1 MVQRMKKLESEKKT
15 HQGGGRE
22 WFKPWN
28 CSRYPLTGPILALIV
43 LIMGIWINAR
53 NTRVLDITWVYA
65 VIIIYTIFTGGI
77 KAGLISLMLSGI
89 YMIDVF
95 HRYLHRHPF
104 MQHTYIYTIGINHIA
119 LIVSAF
125 ILACMYQRLKMAHKV
140 LQENEI
146 CLKRTKEAAEVMM
159 FYGELDGSMQKV
171 PQRFCDFLGYN
182 EEELVGRK
190 FLEFTYTEDQKE
202 EQEKLRQIVQG
213 DEVAYVMVKRFLC
226 KDGKMVWAYVNVL
239 RIDGEDGSPLYLI
252 AYIKDITKN
261 KKIEQELAES
271 REQYRLLVEHS
282 PDAIVVHDECAIL
295 FANQA
300 AARLAGVVESREL
313 IGKDIMDFVYSDHK
327 QEVAEK
333 VRLLLR
339 EKINISLREE
349 KIITM
354 DHKVID
360 VELVGIPFVY
370 MEKPAVQVI
379 IRDITD
385 RKNAA
390 MLQKNVEKSSRLLQE
405 AKEYEKLRGDFFA
418 NISHEL
424 RTPLNVILGTLQLL
438 NLFTQDRLRV
448 DNSQS
453 TIKYINVMMQNC
465 YRLLR
470 LVNNLIDITKIDA
483 GFFQLDLQNVN
494 IVSII
499 EDITLSVAEYVQS
512 KGITLQFDTDIE
524 EKIIACD
531 PDKMERIML
540 NLLSNAIKFTNRGDH
555 IIVTVQDQGDFVR
568 ICVQDT
574 GIGIPLD
581 KQEVIFERFQQVDKS
596 LTRDHEGSGIGLS
609 LVKSLV
615 EMHKGQ
621 ISLKSKYKEGSQ
633 FIIEIPAHSLPENH
647 QMGQPYSYDTA
658 QSGRIERIH
667 IEFSDIYS

>member
-1 MVQRMKKLESEKKT
+1 
-15 HQGGGRE
+15 
-22 WFKPWN
+22 
-28 CSRYPLTGPILALIV
+28 
-43 LIMGIWINAR
+43 
-53 NTRVLDITWVYA
+53 
-65 VIIIYTIFTGGI
+65 
-77 KAGLISLMLSGI
+77 
-89 YMIDVF
+89 
-95 HRYLHRHPF
+95 
-104 MQHTYIYTIGINHIA
+104 
-119 LIVSAF
+119 
-125 ILACMYQRLKMAHKV
+125 
-140 LQENEI
+140 
-146 CLKRTKEAAEVMM
+146 
-159 FYGELDGSMQKV
+159 
-171 PQRFCDFLGYN
+171 
-182 EEELVGRK
+182 
-190 FLEFTYTEDQKE
+190 
-202 EQEKLRQIVQG
+202 
-213 DEVAYVMVKRFLC
+213 
-226 KDGKMVWAYVNVL
+226 
-239 RIDGEDGSPLYLI
+239 
-252 AYIKDITKN
+252 
-261 KKIEQELAES
+261 
-271 REQYRLLVEHS
+271 
-282 PDAIVVHDECAIL
+282 
-295 FANQA
+295 
-300 AARLAGVVESREL
+300 
-313 IGKDIMDFVYSDHK
+313 MDFVYSDHK